1 MRPIL
6 KLVVA
11 AASDS
16 TRQALLE
23 QLKGLDFVSFQG
35 VVTELSEAH
44 KRIQAEQPDVI
55 LVEMTG
61 REIDAA
67 LFIEAISTDPE
78 SPAVLF
84 ALHQEM
90 DHRILLDTMRR
101 GAKEFI
107 QYPEDKS
114 ALETALRRYH
124 NFLSRITQAAPK
136 PVAVSSPA
144 LSVSQNKLV
153 SVFSAKGGSGGS
165 TVAVNL
171 AHELRA
177 ITGKPVVLFDLD
189 QVFNNTAVM
198 LNLKPHYAIGDLARN
213 EVNDIDA
220 QVLAKLVVQHESGLH
235 LVVGSKNV
243 LDDNDMIPPAL
254 LERVVDYLT
263 ETYTYVVVDLPS
275 HVLDPYHQYLVE
287 RATEVLLVSGLDVP
301 GLYRSRQYIDL
312 ARQYLEGD
320 KLKLV
325 LNRWNLRA
333 AYGMSN
339 KSLEEEFHYP
349 IYCRLVN
356 DWELNVEAMS
366 LGKVFSAINPN
377 AELVKSFQKLARLIA
392 GLEEQ
397 AESQPSEP
405 KKEKSTSASPQP
417 GSGGLL
423 NKLFNPLGR
432 GDKPPYSSQASES

>member
-275 HVLDPYHQYLVE
+275 HVLDPYQD
-287 RATEVLLVSGLDVP
+287 R
-301 GLYRSRQYIDL
+301 
-312 ARQYLEGD
+312 
-320 KLKLV
+320 
-325 LNRWNLRA
+325 
-333 AYGMSN
+333 
-339 KSLEEEFHYP
+339 KS
-349 IYCRLVN
+349 V
-356 DWELNVEAMS
+356 V
-366 LGKVFSAINPN
+366 
-377 AELVKSFQKLARLIA
+377 
-392 GLEEQ
+392 
-397 AESQPSEP
+397 
-405 KKEKSTSASPQP
+405 
-417 GSGGLL
+417 
-423 NKLFNPLGR
+423 
-432 GDKPPYSSQASES
+432 